1 MDEFIKLAQQ
11 FQYLHSKTEIDAINM
26 INKFENKEHRNT
38 LNEVLLRAKKGN
50 ITPEE
55 VVKIL
60 ETIK

>member
-1 MDEFIKLAQQ
+1 MDEFIKLTQQ
-11 FQYLHSKTEIDAINM
+11 FQSLHKKTEIDAINM

-38 LNEVLLRAKKGN
+38 LNEVLLRAKKGD